1 MKCDQVITLTQIIR
15 TFLSSF
21 LAPVALSHRGC
32 TSTLLNGS
40 VFDVRDELGEK
51 NEIKTLNI
59 ASKSEEEGRGNKI
72 VKDEIFRSDRISRL
86 YIVNSG

>member
-21 LAPVALSHRGC
+21 LASVALSHRGC

-40 VFDVRDELGEK
+40 VFDVRDELGKK

-72 VKDEIFRSDRISRL
+72 VKDENF
-86 YIVNSG
+86 